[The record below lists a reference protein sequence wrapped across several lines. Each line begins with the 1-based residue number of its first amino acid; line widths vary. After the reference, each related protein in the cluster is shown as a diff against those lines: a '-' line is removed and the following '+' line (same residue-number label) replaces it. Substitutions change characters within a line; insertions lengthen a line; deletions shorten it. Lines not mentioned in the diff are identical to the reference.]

1 MYEIGIVVAVIIA
14 LGEFAKIYVDAK
26 YIPLIS
32 LVLGVVAGIV
42 YIPHEAIAD
51 GVFNGLITGLA
62 ACKLY
67 DIGKPMI
74 KTNKKSEG
82 DSRE

>member
-1 MYEIGIVVAVIIA
+1 MYEMGVVVAVIIA
-14 LGEFAKIYVDAK
+14 LGEFAKLYIDAK

-32 LVLGVVAGIV
+32 LALGVVAGLV

-67 DIGKPMI
+67 DIGKPMV
-74 KTNKKSEG
+74 KTNKKPEG

>member
-1 MYEIGIVVAVIIA
+1 MYEMGIVAAVIIA
-14 LGEFAKIYVDAK
+14 LGEFSKLYVDAK

-51 GVFNGLITGLA
+51 GVFSGIITGLA
-62 ACKLY
+62 ACKMY
-67 DIGKPMI
+67 DLGKPMV
-74 KTNKKSEG
+74 KTGNSNEKG
-82 DSRE
+82 

>member
-1 MYEIGIVVAVIIA
+1 MYEMGVVVAVIIA
-14 LGEFAKIYVDAK
+14 LGEFAKIYIDAK

-32 LVLGVVAGIV
+32 LTLGVVAGIV
-42 YIPHEAIAD
+42 YIPHEGIAD

-67 DIGKPMI
+67 DIGKPFVT
-74 KTNKKSEG
+74 TNKESKGET
-82 DSRE
+82 RE

>member
-1 MYEIGIVVAVIIA
+1 MYEIGVVVAVIIA

-26 YIPLIS
+26 YIPLLS
-32 LVLGVVAGIV
+32 LTLGVVAGLL
-42 YIPHEAIAD
+42 YIPHDAVID

-67 DIGKPMI
+67 DIGKPLVAS
-74 KTNKKSEG
+74 KTDK
-82 DSRE
+82 

>member
-1 MYEIGIVVAVIIA
+1 MYEMGVVAAVIIA
-14 LGEFAKIYVDAK
+14 LGEFAKIYIDAK

-32 LVLGVVAGIV
+32 LTLGVVAGIV
-42 YIPHEAIAD
+42 YIPHEAVAD

-67 DIGKPMI
+67 DLGKPMVVG
-74 KTNKKSEG
+74 KQAEK
-82 DSRE
+82 